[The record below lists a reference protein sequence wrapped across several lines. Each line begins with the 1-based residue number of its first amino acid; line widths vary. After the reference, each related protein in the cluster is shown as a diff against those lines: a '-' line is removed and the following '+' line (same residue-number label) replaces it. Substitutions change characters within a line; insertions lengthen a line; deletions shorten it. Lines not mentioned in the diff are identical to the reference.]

1 MELFKLIIFTLSQFS
16 KQVNNFCHE
25 SGGSF
30 LFVLYELA
38 RSQFSL
44 LRRLNDSLKKGKA
57 SSPDRKILPPPL
69 RLAAFVKFE
78 SKKGI
83 PKRHSVMIRYTTVVP
98 ISAHFSMSA
107 SLEVRSLIRKTVVY
121 VSVLQLFFFFMWV
134 YSSSNEWSQ
143 NFVMI
148 VVWLVVLTKND
159 PETTSPFS
167 SPLDS
172 F

>member
-57 SSPDRKILPPPL
+57 SSPDRKILPPPPL

-83 PKRHSVMIRYTTVVP
+83 PKRHSVMIRYTNVVP

-121 VSVLQLFFFFMWV
+121 VSVLQLFFFLCECTV
-134 YSSSNEWSQ
+134 RQ
-143 NFVMI
+143 
-148 VVWLVVLTKND
+148 
-159 PETTSPFS
+159 TSD
-167 SPLDS
+167 LKIL
-172 F
+172 

>member
-1 MELFKLIIFTLSQFS
+1 M
-16 KQVNNFCHE
+16 NNFCHA

-30 LFVLYELA
+30 LFVLYKI
-38 RSQFSL
+38 RWQFSPKEIEWF
-44 LRRLNDSLKKGKA
+44 SKKWKA
-57 SSPDRKILPPPL
+57 SSPKRKILPSPPPQISSICKIWKQ
-69 RLAAFVKFE
+69 A
-78 SKKGI
+78 
-83 PKRHSVMIRYTTVVP
+83 KRHSVMIRYNAVVP

-121 VSVLQLFFFFMWV
+121 VSVLQLFFFSFFFMWV

-148 VVWLVVLTKND
+148 VVWLVVLAKND
-159 PETTSPFS
+159 PGKTSPFS

>member
-25 SGGSF
+25 SGDSL
-30 LFVLYELA
+30 LFVLYKLA

-57 SSPDRKILPPPL
+57 SSPNLTPPPP

-78 SKKGI
+78 SKK
-83 PKRHSVMIRYTTVVP
+83 RHSVMIRYITVVP

-121 VSVLQLFFFFMWV
+121 VSVLQLFFFYV
-134 YSSSNEWSQ
+134 SVQ
-143 NFVMI
+143 FVKRVI
-148 VVWLVVLTKND
+148 SKFCDDCCLVD
-159 PETTSPFS
+159 RSC
-167 SPLDS
+167 
-172 F
+172 

>member
-57 SSPDRKILPPPL
+57 SSPDRKILPPPPQISSIC
-69 RLAAFVKFE
+69 KIWKQE
-78 SKKGI
+78 
-83 PKRHSVMIRYTTVVP
+83 RHSEKAFR
-98 ISAHFSMSA
+98 
-107 SLEVRSLIRKTVVY
+107 
-121 VSVLQLFFFFMWV
+121 
-134 YSSSNEWSQ
+134 
-143 NFVMI
+143 
-148 VVWLVVLTKND
+148 ND
-159 PETTSPFS
+159 PIYYRRSNKR
-167 SPLDS
+167 PLFNERLPRS
-172 F
+172 

>member
-1 MELFKLIIFTLSQFS
+1 
-16 KQVNNFCHE
+16 
-25 SGGSF
+25 
-30 LFVLYELA
+30 
-38 RSQFSL
+38 
-44 LRRLNDSLKKGKA
+44 
-57 SSPDRKILPPPL
+57 
-69 RLAAFVKFE
+69 
-78 SKKGI
+78 
-83 PKRHSVMIRYTTVVP
+83 
-98 ISAHFSMSA
+98 MSA

-121 VSVLQLFFFFMWV
+121 VSVLQLFFFMWV

>member
-57 SSPDRKILPPPL
+57 SSPDRKIFPPPPP
-69 RLAAFVKFE
+69 RLAAFVKFD

-121 VSVLQLFFFFMWV
+121 VSVLQLFFFMWV

-143 NFVMI
+143 NFVMM
-148 VVWLVVLTKND
+148 VVWLIVLAKND
-159 PETTSPFS
+159 PGTTSPFS

>member
-25 SGGSF
+25 SGDSL
-30 LFVLYELA
+30 LFVLYKLA

-57 SSPDRKILPPPL
+57 SSPNLTPPL

-78 SKKGI
+78 SKK
-83 PKRHSVMIRYTTVVP
+83 RHSVMIRYITVVP

-121 VSVLQLFFFFMWV
+121 VSVLQLFFFYV
-134 YSSSNEWSQ
+134 SVQ
-143 NFVMI
+143 FVKRVI
-148 VVWLVVLTKND
+148 SKFCDDCCLVD
-159 PETTSPFS
+159 RSC
-167 SPLDS
+167 
-172 F
+172 